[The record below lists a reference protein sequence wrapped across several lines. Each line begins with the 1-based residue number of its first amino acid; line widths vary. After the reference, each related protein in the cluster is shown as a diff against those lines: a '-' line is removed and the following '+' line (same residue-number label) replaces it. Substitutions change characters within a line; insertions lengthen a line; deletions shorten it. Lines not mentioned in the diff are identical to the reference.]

1 MKQYKHL
8 IKPYLLWAFVIIV
21 IPLIL
26 IALYAFTE
34 EGNEVLTLSF
44 TFENFKKFLEATYM
58 SVIYKSFKLGI
69 LTTLICLGLG

>member
-1 MKQYKHL
+1 MKQFKHL
-8 IKPYLLWAFVIIV
+8 IKPYVVWAAIILV

-44 TFENFKKFLEATYM
+44 TM
-58 SVIYKSFKLGI
+58 
-69 LTTLICLGLG
+69 